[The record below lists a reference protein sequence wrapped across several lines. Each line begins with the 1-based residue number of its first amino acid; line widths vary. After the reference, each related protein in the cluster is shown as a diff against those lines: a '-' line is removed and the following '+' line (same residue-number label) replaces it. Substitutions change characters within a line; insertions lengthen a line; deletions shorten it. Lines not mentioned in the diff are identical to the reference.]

1 MQGMIQLTVDIL
13 SVRVGQARGTVS
25 VTSEPLAF
33 TVVGHAVGTS
43 LDIGVQVGAVM
54 YSVAGLNRLGQRVRK
69 RRLLQHSA
77 IVIVLGAFSLEFLR
91 ALTKQTPVLLE
102 DAEVGCVAGF
112 VVSYQTE
119 VQSEQ
124 VS

>member
-1 MQGMIQLTVDIL
+1 M
-13 SVRVGQARGTVS
+13 S
-25 VTSEPLAF
+25 SEPLGF

-54 YSVAGLNRLGQRVRK
+54 LSVAGLNRLGHRLRK

-77 IVIVLGAFSLEFLR
+77 IVVVLGAFSLEFLR
-91 ALTKQTPVLLE
+91 TLTKQTPVLLE
-102 DAEVGCVAGF
+102 NAKVGCVAGF

-124 VS
+124 VA